1 MSKIKNGIIFGV
13 KLIFCLI
20 LMAWIFSKIEINLFL
35 KIFRQSDIK
44 IFIVAYLFLLLNTGL
59 SSYKWKILL
68 EADGIKIP
76 FIFLIKSYLVAT
88 FANLFLPSNI
98 GGDVVRIYDV
108 AKHSKDSVKSAA
120 SVLIDRA
127 SGFFALSFIGFIAS
141 LSSVSFLNDTNFFS
155 ILCTVFII
163 IVLMFILL
171 FNKKIHR
178 LMRAVLSFFKIQKAS
193 ALFNRFTDSL
203 DSYKKQ
209 PGTLFK
215 ILLISFFFQLMVVG
229 IVYLYSL
236 GLHMKISFLYFLIF
250 IPIITVIE
258 SIPLTPFALGIR
270 DASYVFFFTK
280 VGLSIE
286 QAESL
291 AITYILMTFAYA
303 FLGGGIFIFQKR
315 KI

>member
-1 MSKIKNGIIFGV
+1 MNKGKTYIIFGG

-20 LMAWIFSKIEINLFL
+20 LMGWIFSKIEINLFL
-35 KIFRQSDIK
+35 KIFRQTDIK
-44 IFIVAYLFLLLNTGL
+44 IFIIAYLFLLLNTAL
-59 SSYKWKILL
+59 SSLKWKILL

-76 FIFLIKSYLVAT
+76 FNFLIKSYLVAT

-108 AKHSKDSVKSAA
+108 AKHSKDSVKSTA

-127 SGFFALSFIGFIAS
+127 SGFFALSLIGFIAS
-141 LSSVSFLNDTNFFS
+141 LSSVSFLNNTKIIS
-155 ILCTVFII
+155 SLCSVFILI
-163 IVLMFILL
+163 LVMFVLL
-171 FNKKIHR
+171 FNKKIHSLIR
-178 LMRAVLSFFKIQKAS
+178 IMLSFFKIQKALS
-193 ALFNRFTDSL
+193 LFTRLTDSL
-203 DSYKKQ
+203 DSYKKH
-209 PGTLFK
+209 PATLSK

-270 DASYVFFFTK
+270 DASYVYFFTK

-286 QAESL
+286 QSESL

-303 FLGGGIFIFQKR
+303 FLGGVIFLFK
-315 KI
+315 KK

>member
-1 MSKIKNGIIFGV
+1 MN
-13 KLIFCLI
+13 
-20 LMAWIFSKIEINLFL
+20 WIFSKIEINLFL
-35 KIFRQSDIK
+35 KIFQQTDIK
-44 IFIVAYLFLLLNTGL
+44 IFIVAFCFLLLNTAV

-68 EADGIKIP
+68 EADNIRIP

-98 GGDVVRIYDV
+98 GGDVIRIYDV
-108 AKHSKDSVKSAA
+108 AKHSKDSVKSTA

-141 LSSVSFLNDTNFFS
+141 LSSVSFLNDTKIVS

-171 FNKKIHR
+171 FNKKIHLLINR
-178 LMRAVLSFFKIQKAS
+178 ILSFFKIQKA
-193 ALFNRFTDSL
+193 AGLFNRLTDSL
-203 DSYKKQ
+203 NSYKKE

-215 ILLISFFFQLMVVG
+215 ILFISFFFQLTVVG
-229 IVYLYSL
+229 IVYLYSI

-303 FLGGGIFIFQKR
+303 LLGGGIFLFQKR
-315 KI
+315 KN